1 MKSTTSLTLTLAMVA
16 ATAGCAHNP
25 PVMET
30 TQAVTVVDRTSLPTP
45 ISGQGAA
52 TLGQLDKI
60 RVEVFG
66 AEDLT
71 KEIQID
77 AGGRMSFPFV
87 GSISVLDRT
96 PAEVEKIIAD
106 SLAQGYL
113 IDPKVTVN
121 LLESVSQTIAVEGA
135 VEEPGLYPAA
145 GEITLLKAIALA
157 GGASDY
163 ALEEQIVVFREVG
176 EDKYAGVYNLQ
187 AVRRGLVEDPVLYPN
202 DIVVIGES
210 ARRKAVDR
218 ILTLTPAFTSPLI
231 LLLTRL

>member
-1 MKSTTSLTLTLAMVA
+1 MVA

-45 ISGQGAA
+45 ISGQGAS

-66 AEDLT
+66 AENLT

-218 ILTLTPAFTSPLI
+218 ILMLTPAFTSPLI

>member
-1 MKSTTSLTLTLAMVA
+1 MKSTASLTLILTMFA
-16 ATAGCAHNP
+16 ATTGCAHNP
-25 PVMET
+25 PAMET
-30 TQAVTVVDRTSLPTP
+30 TEAVTVIDRTALPTP
-45 ISGQGAA
+45 MSGRGAA

-71 KEIQID
+71 REIQID

-87 GSISVLDRT
+87 GSISVLERT
-96 PAEVEKIIAD
+96 PAEVERVIAD
-106 SLAQGYL
+106 RLAQGYL
-113 IDPKVTVN
+113 IDPQVTVN
-121 LLESVSQTIAVEGA
+121 LLESVSQTITVEGA

-145 GEITLLKAIALA
+145 GEMTLLRAIALA

-163 ALEEQIVVFREVG
+163 ALEKQVVVFRDVG
-176 EDKYAGVYNLQ
+176 EEKYAGVYNLQ
-187 AVRRGLVEDPVLYPN
+187 AVRRGLVEDPVLYPS

-210 ARRKAVDR
+210 ARRKAIDR

-231 LLLTRL
+231 LLLTRT